1 MESELGVN
9 NNVINAYFPSKD
21 QICGAYQLLVVV
33 ETFVPGWGKRELKT
47 NTVDYGEVFEI
58 VDNGVEQTGG
68 VTITTGVDPLIN
80 SGFIGYLPVR
90 PFAEDE
96 ESDQDKGFD
105 RSDDGYENPSQ
116 ETYDKIGVENVDP
129 NLLLEVHDLSKFSTV
144 VIGIL
149 FIRSSRRFL
158 IGFFDITHK
167 YYPST

>member
-1 MESELGVN
+1 M
-9 NNVINAYFPSKD
+9 
-21 QICGAYQLLVVV
+21 
-33 ETFVPGWGKRELKT
+33 
-47 NTVDYGEVFEI
+47 NTIDYGEVFEI
-58 VDNGVEQTGG
+58 VEEGVEQTTG

-105 RSDDGYENPSQ
+105 RSDDGYEDSSQ

-144 VIGIL
+144 VNYLDG
-149 FIRSSRRFL
+149 
-158 IGFFDITHK
+158 
-167 YYPST
+167 